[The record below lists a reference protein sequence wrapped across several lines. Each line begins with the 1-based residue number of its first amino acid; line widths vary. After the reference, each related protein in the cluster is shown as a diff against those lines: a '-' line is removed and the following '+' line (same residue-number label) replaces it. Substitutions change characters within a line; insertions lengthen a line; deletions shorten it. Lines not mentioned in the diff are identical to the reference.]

1 MTRFW
6 KSVVGLFCLCWSSS
20 LKSDGLDL
28 FSRLYLSNKG
38 YAKSI
43 EVKAY
48 LVTRDQ
54 VINVLK
60 DDNFE
65 IIQKRNSEL
74 HDQEVFL
81 LIRCKNFGDYRAF
94 GVLNCH
100 FNSQR
105 RPFSLEIDMMPG
117 YMKNFYNSDIIQ
129 IDGRIILNNDDIPVM
144 TYKWKELYTI

>member
-6 KSVVGLFCLCWSSS
+6 KSVVGLFCLCCYSS

-94 GVLNCH
+94 GTLNCKIL
-100 FNSQR
+100 NVGLPLSIKVKM
-105 RPFSLEIDMMPG
+105 LPG
-117 YMKNFYNSDIIQ
+117 YMESFYDSAIMQ
-129 IDGRIILNNDDIPVM
+129 IDSETIPNNNDIPVV
-144 TYKWKELYTI
+144 TYKWKHLYMI